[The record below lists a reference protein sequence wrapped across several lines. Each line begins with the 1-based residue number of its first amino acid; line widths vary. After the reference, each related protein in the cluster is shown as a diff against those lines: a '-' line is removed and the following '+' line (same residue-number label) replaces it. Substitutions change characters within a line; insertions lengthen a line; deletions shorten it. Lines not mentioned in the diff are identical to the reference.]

1 MKREF
6 PSSLYP
12 VTPSANSH
20 LASWTYETAIDNSD
34 DCFKQSDVSREEND
48 SVNSNDSGSGRQRK
62 ARTSA
67 AVIGLA
73 ISMGASN
80 LMVARHQGVAAAA
93 EPLATEAKAVEELSS
108 LVNVTSLSEVA
119 PSDGVSSFPTPEFSG
134 IRYTVQEG
142 DTFWG
147 ISQIYGVDPDEIASI
162 NHLEVD
168 SVLNVGQSL
177 QIPSATESS
186 LESKQ
191 EINLVRL
198 NHHRQ
203 ELLSSLSQL
212 KSLGNS
218 SLKLVAPELGSV
230 SHSQE
235 TGSSLLSKTIS
246 DTHGKVASIGLGEIV
261 NTPFIP
267 QAEESNIYRVRQGD
281 TVDSIARKH
290 GLTRLDVLAVNQI
303 SDPNWI
309 YIGQKIVIPQPKL
322 ASKNL
327 VSLPAEVKLAS
338 SNSYVE
344 QYLSTAA
351 PQVTLK
357 DDEASTAEDPLVK
370 PDVKVALTPPTFD
383 YNESSQASTSESS
396 QFSPYLQR
404 LRQDIS
410 RLQDRYQPIHTLS
423 PSGTSAKVVK
433 SISPA
438 STLGNQPVKQ
448 AVNPEFAASLRSIS
462 LSQFDRLSSINSSGK
477 TGLTSNKPFLGSA
490 SQLVA
495 ATPTESSSYETLMQS
510 TLGRVVSPELP
521 SLSSPDRYLPD
532 ASIFKGYI
540 WPTKGSLTS
549 GFGWRWGR
557 MHRGI
562 DIAGPVGTPI
572 VAAAE
577 GVVVTSG
584 WNSGGYGNLVEIRHA
599 DGSLTLYA
607 HNQRILVEEGQRV
620 TQGQLIAEM
629 GSTGFSTGP
638 HLHFEIHPA
647 GQGAVNPITYL
658 AQAKR

>member
-1 MKREF
+1 
-6 PSSLYP
+6 
-12 VTPSANSH
+12 
-20 LASWTYETAIDNSD
+20 
-34 DCFKQSDVSREEND
+34 
-48 SVNSNDSGSGRQRK
+48 
-62 ARTSA
+62 
-67 AVIGLA
+67 
-73 ISMGASN
+73 ASN
-80 LMVARHQGVAAAA
+80 
-93 EPLATEAKAVEELSS
+93 P
-108 LVNVTSLSEVA
+108 
-119 PSDGVSSFPTPEFSG
+119 
-134 IRYTVQEG
+134 
-142 DTFWG
+142 
-147 ISQIYGVDPDEIASI
+147 
-162 NHLEVD
+162 
-168 SVLNVGQSL
+168 
-177 QIPSATESS
+177 
-186 LESKQ
+186 
-191 EINLVRL
+191 
-198 NHHRQ
+198 
-203 ELLSSLSQL
+203 
-212 KSLGNS
+212 
-218 SLKLVAPELGSV
+218 
-230 SHSQE
+230 
-235 TGSSLLSKTIS
+235 
-246 DTHGKVASIGLGEIV
+246 
-261 NTPFIP
+261 
-267 QAEESNIYRVRQGD
+267 
-281 TVDSIARKH
+281 
-290 GLTRLDVLAVNQI
+290 
-303 SDPNWI
+303 
-309 YIGQKIVIPQPKL
+309 
-322 ASKNL
+322 
-327 VSLPAEVKLAS
+327 
-338 SNSYVE
+338 YVE
-344 QYLSTAA
+344 QLLSTAA

-357 DDEASTAEDPLVK
+357 DDEVSTAEDPLVK

-383 YNESSQASTSESS
+383 YNESSQVSTSESS
-396 QFSPYLQR
+396 QFTPYLQR

-423 PSGTSAKVVK
+423 PSGKSAKVVK
-433 SISPA
+433 PISPV

-448 AVNPEFAASLRSIS
+448 AVNPEFAASLRSTS
-462 LSQFDRLSSINSSGK
+462 LSQFDRLSLINSGK
-477 TGLTSNKPFLGSA
+477 TGLTPNKPFLGST

>member
-12 VTPSANSH
+12 VTPSATSH
-20 LASWTYETAIDNSD
+20 LASRTYETAIDNSD
-34 DCFKQSDVSREEND
+34 DCFKQSDVSREE
-48 SVNSNDSGSGRQRK
+48 NDSGSGRQRK

-119 PSDGVSSFPTPEFSG
+119 PNDGVSSFPTPEFSG

-142 DTFWG
+142 DTLGG

-168 SVLNVGQSL
+168 SVLHVGQSL
-177 QIPSATESS
+177 QIPGATESS

-203 ELLSSLSQL
+203 ELLSSLSQI

-246 DTHGKVASIGLGEIV
+246 DTHGKVASIGLGEMV
-261 NTPFIP
+261 NTPSIP

-290 GLTRLDVLAVNQI
+290 GLTRLDILAVNQI

-309 YIGQKIVIPQPKL
+309 YVGQKIVIPQPKL

-327 VSLPAEVKLAS
+327 VSSPAEVKLAA

-344 QYLSTAA
+344 QLLSTAA

-370 PDVKVALTPPTFD
+370 PDVKVALTPSTFD
-383 YNESSQASTSESS
+383 YNESSQVSSSESS
-396 QFSPYLQR
+396 QFTPYLQR

-423 PSGTSAKVVK
+423 PSGKSAKVVK
-433 SISPA
+433 PISPV

-448 AVNPEFAASLRSIS
+448 AVNPEFAASLRSTS
-462 LSQFDRLSSINSSGK
+462 LSQFDRLSLINSGK
-477 TGLTSNKPFLGSA
+477 TGLTPNKPFLGST

-658 AQAKR
+658 AQARR

>member
-327 VSLPAEVKLAS
+327 VSLPAEVKLAA

-383 YNESSQASTSESS
+383 YNESSQVSTSESS

>member
-34 DCFKQSDVSREEND
+34 DCLMQSDVSHEEND
-48 SVNSNDSGSGRQRK
+48 SVNLNDSGSGRQRK

-80 LMVARHQGVAAAA
+80 LMVARHQGVAAAV
-93 EPLATEAKAVEELSS
+93 EPPTAAAKSVDGVFYQPES
-108 LVNVTSLSEVA
+108 TSLSDTGL
-119 PSDGVSSFPTPEFSG
+119 SKSVSAFPTPEFSG
-134 IRYTVQEG
+134 NRHIVQNG

-147 ISQIYGVDPDEIASI
+147 ISQIYGVSPDEIASL
-162 NHLEVD
+162 NHLDINSLLV
-168 SVLNVGQSL
+168 VGQSL
-177 QIPSATESS
+177 QIPTTTESS
-186 LESKQ
+186 SKSNQ
-191 EINLVRL
+191 PQAIS
-198 NHHRQ
+198 Q
-203 ELLSSLSQL
+203 LSSERQQLFSGLSNL
-212 KSLGNS
+212 KSLDNNLLKNS
-218 SLKLVAPELGSV
+218 PTAASPILTQDTQIYAAITTPVVSSPLVDIENTQTASLGLDEVTVPLVPQV
-230 SHSQE
+230 Q
-235 TGSSLLSKTIS
+235 
-246 DTHGKVASIGLGEIV
+246 
-261 NTPFIP
+261 IP
-267 QAEESNIYRVRQGD
+267 SPYRVRQGD
-281 TVDSIARKH
+281 TIGRIARDHK
-290 GLTRLDVLAVNQI
+290 LSVQDILAANSI
-303 SDPNWI
+303 INPNLI
-309 YIGQKIVIPQPKL
+309 YIGQEITIPQSKSVSREL
-322 ASKNL
+322 ASTPSELKVALN
-327 VSLPAEVKLAS
+327 S
-338 SNSYVE
+338 SYTDPLFS
-344 QYLSTAA
+344 SAA
-351 PQVTLK
+351 PQVTLRQTLSSAEMLTTGTFQPK
-357 DDEASTAEDPLVK
+357 SRSRVSTI
-370 PDVKVALTPPTFD
+370 
-383 YNESSQASTSESS
+383 SSNLGYTDGATQASSMQSNA
-396 QFSPYLQR
+396 FSPYLQR
-404 LRQDIS
+404 LKQDVN
-410 RLQDRYQPIHTLS
+410 RLQERYQPNQLLHSAGLS
-423 PSGTSAKVVK
+423 SKLNTSA
-433 SISPA
+433 SS
-438 STLGNQPVKQ
+438 STLNLGSGKTIDPS
-448 AVNPEFAASLRSIS
+448 FAASLRSLS
-462 LSQFDRLSSINSSGK
+462 LQRVKNVSDE
-477 TGLTSNKPFLGSA
+477 
-490 SQLVA
+490 QLLA
-495 ATPTESSSYETLMQS
+495 ATPSESSSYETLMQS
-510 TLGRVVSPELP
+510 TLGRVVSPGLP

-647 GQGAVNPITYL
+647 GQGAANPITYL